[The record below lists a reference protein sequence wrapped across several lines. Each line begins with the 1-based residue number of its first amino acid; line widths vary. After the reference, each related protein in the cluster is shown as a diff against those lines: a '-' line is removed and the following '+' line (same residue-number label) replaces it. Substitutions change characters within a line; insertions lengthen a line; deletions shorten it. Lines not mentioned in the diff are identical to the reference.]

1 MPYLLLGICLEI
13 TSHLSIVIDMKS
25 SIDRKI
31 QQAVDD
37 PTAMRAIV
45 KEGLEIEW
53 FDDLAKL
60 FGTSGVSFGAIV
72 GIDPRTLTR
81 RRKEGKLTPRES
93 NALYHLAVLY
103 EHALDVLGD
112 SETVRNWFNTPE
124 PDFSEMSPL
133 ALLDTAPGMKEVDH
147 LLGRIEH
154 GVF

>member
-1 MPYLLLGICLEI
+1 
-13 TSHLSIVIDMKS
+13 MKS
-25 SIDRKI
+25 SFDRIVQK
-31 QQAVDD
+31 AVEN
-37 PTAMRAIV
+37 PIAMRKV
-45 KEGLEIEW
+45 VQQGLDIRW

-60 FGTSGVSFGAIV
+60 FGTSATAFATVV

-81 RRKEGKLTPRES
+81 RRREGKLTSRES
-93 NALYHLAVLY
+93 SALYHLAVLY

-112 SETVRNWFNTPE
+112 AETVRNWFNTPE
-124 PDFSEMSPL
+124 PDFSDMSPL

>member
-1 MPYLLLGICLEI
+1 MA
-13 TSHLSIVIDMKS
+13 SQRLSCNCQPFVYSLDMKS
-25 SIDRKI
+25 SFDRKI
-31 QQAVDD
+31 QEAVDD

-60 FGTSGVSFGAIV
+60 FGTSGASFGTIV

-81 RRKEGKLTPRES
+81 RRREGRLTPRES

-112 SETVRNWFNTPE
+112 PETVRNWLNTPE

>member
-1 MPYLLLGICLEI
+1 
-13 TSHLSIVIDMKS
+13 MKS
-25 SIDRKI
+25 SFDRRI
-31 QQAVDD
+31 QKAVDD
-37 PTAMRAIV
+37 PAAMRAIV
-45 KEGLEIEW
+45 REGLEIGW
-53 FDDLAKL
+53 FDDLAKR
-60 FGTSGVSFGAIV
+60 FGASGTAFAAIV

-81 RRKEGKLTPRES
+81 RRREGKLTPKES

-112 SETVRNWFNTPE
+112 PETVRNWFNSPE

-133 ALLDTAPGMKEVDH
+133 ALLDTAPGLKEVDH